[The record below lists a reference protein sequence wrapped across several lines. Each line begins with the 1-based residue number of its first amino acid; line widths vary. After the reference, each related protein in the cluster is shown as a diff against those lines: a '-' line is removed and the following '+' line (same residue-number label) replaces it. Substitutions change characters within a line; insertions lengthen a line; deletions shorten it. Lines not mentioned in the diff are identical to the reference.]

1 MDKPSSWP
9 FVSLEDRDSPV
20 RALVVEDHQLSAE
33 ALAAVLH
40 LETDADV
47 ACALNTDGL
56 HEQLGGARYDVVVL
70 DTRLPAPSSLE
81 YIAGLRKKLNG
92 AKVMLLPDE
101 PRVAF
106 QQEAVKEIVHAA
118 VLKSM
123 PLDGF
128 LKVFELVLAGQKFV
142 PPLPAGE
149 EESVIDAETNV
160 TREEQIV
167 LSAAARGLTDKEIA
181 VETNYPL
188 NCVKHNLMRVRAK
201 LKARDRTQAAIQ
213 ARERGII

>member
-1 MDKPSSWP
+1 M
-9 FVSLEDRDSPV
+9 
-20 RALVVEDHQLSAE
+20 
-33 ALAAVLH
+33 
-40 LETDADV
+40 
-47 ACALNTDGL
+47 DGL
-56 HEQLGGARYDVVVL
+56 HEQLEGARFDVVVL
-70 DTRLPAPSSLE
+70 DTRLPAPVSLE

-92 AKVMLLPDE
+92 AKVMLLLDE
-101 PRVAF
+101 PRAAF
-106 QQEAVKEIVHAA
+106 QQEAVKEIVNAA

-123 PLDGF
+123 PLGGF

-149 EESVIDAETNV
+149 EERVIDAETNV

-188 NCVKHNLMRVRAK
+188 NRVKHNLMRVRAK

-213 ARERGII
+213 ARERGIIEGR